1 MSSREELIITAL
13 QERIGQVSA
22 NYELQIAMLRAE
34 LTMISNEKD
43 GKEKA
48 LDQYSN
54 ELESKLE
61 EI

>member
-34 LTMISNEKD
+34 LTIISNEKD